1 MRSIRSDPII
11 LVLVAFSFTVA
22 VDAATGAST
31 EATNLSVGIVDED
44 NSDLSRRIADG
55 LTPPTFKPAVQIKA
69 TEIDPGMNSQ
79 RFLFVIEIPP
89 KFQED
94 VLAGRQPSVQ
104 INVDAT
110 AIAQAFNGMTYI
122 QNVIINYVTQF
133 ISKRE
138 GWSGEPVKMVTR
150 VKFNP
155 NLKSAWFTSVMQII
169 NNITML
175 AVILTGAALIRE
187 REQGTVEHLLV
198 MPVVPAEIM
207 LSKILANGT
216 VIVIATGLSLVLV
229 VKWWL
234 QVPIAGSILL
244 FLSGSCFY
252 VFTVAALGILLGTIA
267 ATMGQFGLLSV
278 PVILVMMLLSGAMTP
293 MESMPEFLQYLMK
306 FISPTPHFVVFAQ
319 DVLYRGA
326 DASIVWPEVLATTV
340 IGSVYFGFALHR
352 FRRVIFSG

>member
-1 MRSIRSDPII
+1 
-11 LVLVAFSFTVA
+11 
-22 VDAATGAST
+22 
-31 EATNLSVGIVDED
+31 
-44 NSDLSRRIADG
+44 
-55 LTPPTFKPAVQIKA
+55 
-69 TEIDPGMNSQ
+69 
-79 RFLFVIEIPP
+79 
-89 KFQED
+89 
-94 VLAGRQPSVQ
+94 
-104 INVDAT
+104 
-110 AIAQAFNGMTYI
+110 
-122 QNVIINYVTQF
+122 
-133 ISKRE
+133 
-138 GWSGEPVKMVTR
+138 
-150 VKFNP
+150 
-155 NLKSAWFTSVMQII
+155 
-169 NNITML
+169 
-175 AVILTGAALIRE
+175 
-187 REQGTVEHLLV
+187 